1 MNMIEVQNKN
11 EEKVSDV
18 WKEKQLS
25 QVLCVG
31 AVIWSLL
38 QISQFLKNGWL
49 KYFIWWILKFR
60 VFNKHA
66 L

>member
-38 QISQFLKNGWL
+38 QI
-49 KYFIWWILKFR
+49 
-60 VFNKHA
+60 
-66 L
+66 